1 MENKVAKKILI
12 IDDQQELI
20 SGLATFLKAQGYVI
34 LSANDGLYGISQ
46 AHKENVDLIIL
57 DLSLPAGGGFYVLDN
72 LKKSV
77 TTNNIPVIILTASQE
92 KALEEKAY
100 QMGALAYM
108 RKPFEPK
115 ELIAKVKELL
125 GDQ

>member
-1 MENKVAKKILI
+1 MEKKVGKKILI

-20 SGLATFLKAQGYVI
+20 LGLATFLRAQGYVI
-34 LSANDGLYGISQ
+34 LSANDGLYGIRQ
-46 AHKENVDLIIL
+46 AHKEKVNLIIL
-57 DLSLPAGGGFYVLDN
+57 DLSLPAGGGFYVLEN
-72 LKKSV
+72 LKQSV

-92 KALEEKAY
+92 KGLEEKAY

-108 RKPFEPK
+108 HKPFEPE
-115 ELIAKVKELL
+115 ELMARVKELL